1 MFYLRAHLVL
11 SVDSGTPRYPPRIG
25 LAVQNSKAT
34 FAMSTLP
41 GRMEVAVHTA
51 HEKYPPSLGGEDR
64 PIQLLCDKQDELS
77 CDRVDDMGS
86 SV

>member
-11 SVDSGTPRYPPRIG
+11 SVDSGNPPRIG
-25 LAVQNSKAT
+25 LTVQNSKST

-51 HEKYPPSLGGEDR
+51 HEKYPPSLRGEDR
-64 PIQLLCDKQDELS
+64 PIQLPCDKQYALS
-77 CDRVDDMGS
+77 CDRANDMGS
-86 SV
+86 GV